1 MRDLSALDRLESVQ
15 ALDRLVE
22 PLRSAVDTAV
32 RPRAV
37 RDMLHGVWLGHP
49 LHPMLVQGTLGALV
63 SASVLDALLPGSE
76 RAATALVA
84 VGVASAPATVASG
97 ATDWTE
103 LHEQQQRTGV
113 VHAAAN
119 AGGLLL
125 YAASLASRLRGRH
138 SRGRVLGWAGLALL
152 GAGGYLGGHLSY
164 RQGAGA
170 NHAEDVAHL
179 VRPGWHDLVA
189 LGELPDGTPVRRLL
203 RGDND
208 DVPLLVLR
216 RGDEVTVLSDRCSH
230 LSGPLHQGELSADG
244 SCVVCPWHGSE
255 FRLADGSVRHGPA
268 TAPVAAFEVQV
279 ADGRVRVLL
288 PGAG

>member
-1 MRDLSALDRLESVQ
+1 MRDLSPLDRLESVHV
-15 ALDRLVE
+15 LDRLTQ

-32 RPRAV
+32 RPQV
-37 RDMLHGVWLGHP
+37 LRDALHGVWLGHP
-49 LHPMLVQGTLGALV
+49 LHPMLVQGTLGAFV
-63 SASVLDALLPGSE
+63 SASVLDAVPGSE
-76 RAATALVA
+76 RAATTLVA
-84 VGVASAPATVASG
+84 VGVASAPVTAASG

-103 LHEQQQRTGV
+103 LHEQQQRVGL

-119 AGGLLL
+119 AAGLLL
-125 YAASLASRLRGRH
+125 YAASLVSRVRGRH
-138 SRGRVLGWAGLALL
+138 GRGRALGWAGLAVL

-164 RQGAGA
+164 RQAAGA

-179 VRPGWHDLVA
+179 VRPGWQDLCDLDGLADGKLERRV
-189 LGELPDGTPVRRLL
+189 LG
-203 RGDND
+203 GDND

-216 RGDEVTVLSDRCSH
+216 RGADVTVLSGRCSH
-230 LSGPLHQGELSADG
+230 LSGPLHEGDLDEDG
-244 SCVVCPWHGSE
+244 TCVVCPWHGSE

-279 ADGRVRVLL
+279 SDGRVRVLL